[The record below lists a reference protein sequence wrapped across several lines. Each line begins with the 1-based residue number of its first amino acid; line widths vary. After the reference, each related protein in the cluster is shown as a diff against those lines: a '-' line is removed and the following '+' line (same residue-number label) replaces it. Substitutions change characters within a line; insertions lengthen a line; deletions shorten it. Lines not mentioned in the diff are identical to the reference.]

1 MKIGSKIKPRDG
13 TARRVTVHQRLYVF
27 APVQDHKGDVHFVTD
42 VANEQHA
49 ETFMRS
55 GDFYKFGA
63 ELEPQA
69 TLQRAL
75 VPEGSAGAPEGS
87 VGSSGGAEGGA
98 GVGTGPAT
106 GNVAVSFSEAERVEA
121 GALLSGSANTIS
133 TAIGSVS
140 TLNIIRCAREL
151 EEAGQNR
158 KTVVQLLDQALA
170 GAALANVKG

>member
-1 MKIGSKIKPRDG
+1 MKIGSKIQPRDG
-13 TARRVTVHQRLYVF
+13 TTRRVTVHQRLYVF

-69 TLQRAL
+69 TLQRSL
-75 VPEGSAGAPEGS
+75 VPEGSAGAATGS
-87 VGSSGGAEGGA
+87 TGGSGDA

-106 GNVAVSFSEAERVEA
+106 GNVAVTFSEAERTEA

-133 TAIGSVS
+133 TALGSVS

-151 EEAGQNR
+151 EESAQTPR